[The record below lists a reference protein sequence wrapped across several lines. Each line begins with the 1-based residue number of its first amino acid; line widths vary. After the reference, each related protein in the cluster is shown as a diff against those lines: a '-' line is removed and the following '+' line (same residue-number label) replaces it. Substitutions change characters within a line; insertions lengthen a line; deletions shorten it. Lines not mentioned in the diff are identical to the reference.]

1 MSGRRIGFLSA
12 LRRWWAVIALATGA
26 GALLGYAYASTA
38 APTYE
43 AQTRLVVDARLGDLR
58 SQQAAAGVI
67 PTYAELVRSRLLLA
81 PALARLGLPLSVE
94 ELQQDVRGEAE
105 KDTRL
110 LTIRVRAGDP
120 DEAVAIANAVAA
132 ELVGFVARDESN
144 SSGVTGSPTSQ
155 DPLRVVVGIVEPAE
169 DAERIRPRTALTME
183 FGALAALFGALA
195 ACVLAETLGP
205 RVRDEQD
212 LARTAPV
219 VLGSVNG
226 SADVGRYEMLA
237 AGVARAEAGPAAD
250 GLLVVGA
257 QSGAESSSVAL
268 NLAAATA
275 RAGRRVVLLDL
286 GRSREISRLKRSHAG
301 SPGKPISPA
310 RFDGATLER
319 FRVARDP
326 AFVIAARP
334 ASDPRPIERDQA
346 VGLVQLLLRDAD
358 SLIVH
363 ASSPRRPHDA
373 LVWARVVGRTLLV
386 ARRDHTK
393 QQSVAD
399 SLGRLED
406 AGAHVV
412 GAVLLEPR
420 AVFEPGPWATT
431 RRSAA

>member
-12 LRRWWAVIALATGA
+12 LRRWWAFIVLATGA

-38 APTYE
+38 EPTYE
-43 AQTRLVVDARLGDLR
+43 AQTSLVVDARLGDLR
-58 SQQAAAGVI
+58 SQQAAAGLI

-81 PALARLGLPLSVE
+81 PAVARLGMPISIE
-94 ELQQDVRGEAE
+94 ELRQDVRGEAE

-120 DEAVAIANAVAA
+120 DDAVAIANAVAA
-132 ELVGFVARDESN
+132 ELVGYVERDESN
-144 SSGVTGSPTSQ
+144 STGVAGTPTSG
-155 DPLRVVVGIVEPAE
+155 DLRVMLGIVSLAE

-195 ACVLAETLGP
+195 ACVLAEVRGP

-212 LARTAPV
+212 LARTVPD

-226 SADVGRYEMLA
+226 SGEGGRYALLA
-237 AGVARAEAGPAAD
+237 AGIARASPGEAAAD

-257 QSGAESSSVAL
+257 QGGDGSASVAL
-268 NLAAATA
+268 KLAAATA
-275 RAGRRVVLLDL
+275 GAGQRVVLLDV
-286 GRSREISRLKRSHAG
+286 GGSREISRLKRTHARTL
-301 SPGKPISPA
+301 GKRVPPD
-310 RFDGATLER
+310 RVDGVVLER
-319 FRVARDP
+319 FRVSDP
-326 AFVIAARP
+326 PFVIVVRP
-334 ASDPRPIERDQA
+334 ASDSRLIDRDQA
-346 VGLVQLLLRDAD
+346 AGLVRRLLRDAD

-363 ASSPRRPHDA
+363 ASSPRRPPDV
-373 LVWARVVGRTLLV
+373 LVWARAVGRTLLV

-393 QQSVAD
+393 HQSVTD

-412 GAVLLEPR
+412 GAVLHEQ
-420 AVFEPGPWATT
+420 WW
-431 RRSAA
+431 

>member
-38 APTYE
+38 TPTYE

-81 PALARLGLPLSVE
+81 PALERLGLPLPVE

-120 DEAVAIANAVAA
+120 NEAVAIANAVAE
-132 ELVGFVARDESN
+132 ELVRYVARN
-144 SSGVTGSPTSQ
+144 QPTPSGSAASPTSQ
-155 DPLRVVVGIVEPAE
+155 DPLRVVVGIVEPAD

-195 ACVLAETLGP
+195 ACVLVEALGP

-212 LARTAPV
+212 LALVAPE

-226 SADVGRYEMLA
+226 STDVGGYELLA
-237 AGVARAEAGPAAD
+237 AGVARAEPGPAAD

-286 GRSREISRLKRSHAG
+286 GSREISRVRRSHAR
-301 SPGKPISPA
+301 SRGKGIPPA
-310 RFDGATLER
+310 RFDGVTLER

-334 ASDPRPIERDQA
+334 ASDSRPIERDQA
-346 VGLVQLLLRDAD
+346 AGLMQLLLRDAD

-373 LVWARVVGRTLLV
+373 LVWARAVGRTLLV

-393 QQSVAD
+393 QQSVTD

-406 AGAHVV
+406 VGAHGV
-412 GAVLLEPR
+412 GAVLHE
-420 AVFEPGPWATT
+420 
-431 RRSAA
+431 RRW